1 MIYALA
7 GKLELWSIAMRVLFI
22 AEGSYP
28 YNRGRVSVWCDQLI
42 QHLPDFR
49 FQVLTV
55 LGAEPQGPSLE
66 LPSHAFLSQV
76 IQTYIPRQGLRR
88 ATPAEAQ
95 AFDYHL
101 ANFLEFARGDMRA
114 LASGLLG
121 LAQLGNS
128 LDLAALLE
136 RKEAWNAIRK
146 ALDALQKRPA
156 RLAEVAQASEWLR
169 TLASVLCTPPTAD
182 LVHSVSTGLAGIQA
196 WLASRKHGIPLIVT
210 EPSVFV
216 REGYLASNLSMA
228 RVVKLLR
235 SRFYRALA
243 RLIYLQADRIITMS
257 PSGQEW
263 QLRLGAPKGRTQVI
277 SVHLPANRGDQEL
290 ILMPNI
296 VWLGPVGALNP
307 LVASFTL
314 TKQLMPAA
322 RFSLSS
328 LMGIKTDLDEMALRL
343 TSLQISAV
351 GVDWQIDSAEK
362 GFAAGDVLVLEDADG
377 HLLVIE
383 GNRSGKSQRA
393 FDEAFL
399 SARRVKLSTP
409 PILAQALLET
419 AQKVAERDGS
429 QPTSTVTLAQGIRQ
443 MCAQYR
449 LVYGQVSQVYEDRIT
464 FFDRLEALDELD
476 PAQVLQDFEDLEEEL
491 YLALED

>member
-1 MIYALA
+1 
-7 GKLELWSIAMRVLFI
+7 MRVLFI
-22 AEGSYP
+22 TEGSYP

-49 FQVLTV
+49 FQVLSV
-55 LGAEPQGPSLE
+55 LGAEPQGPGLK
-66 LPSHAFLSQV
+66 LPSHALLTEP
-76 IQTYIPRQGLRR
+76 IQTHLPPQGLRQATR
-88 ATPAEAQ
+88 ADTQ

-101 ANFLEFARGDMRA
+101 AHFLGFVRGDMRA
-114 LASGLLG
+114 LADGLVG
-121 LAQLGNS
+121 LAEMGNS
-128 LDLAALLE
+128 LDLAALLG

-156 RLAEVAQASEWLR
+156 RLAEVAQASEWLH
-169 TLASVLCTPPTAD
+169 TLVSVLRTPPSAD

-196 WLASRKHGIPLIVT
+196 WLASRKHGIPLVVT

-216 REGYLASNLSMA
+216 REGYLASNPTVA
-228 RVVKLLR
+228 RGVKLLR

-277 SVHLPANRGDQEL
+277 SVHLSANRADQEL

-328 LMGIKTDLDEMALRL
+328 LMGIKTDLDEMAQRL
-343 TSLQISAV
+343 GSLQISGV
-351 GVDWQIDSAEK
+351 GVNWEIDSAEK
-362 GFAAGDVLVLEDADG
+362 GFAAGDVLVLEDPDAGAGD
-377 HLLVIE
+377 LLVIE
-383 GNRSGKSQRA
+383 GNRSGKSEQG
-393 FDEAFL
+393 FNEAFL
-399 SARRVKLSTP
+399 GARRVKLSNP
-409 PILAQALLET
+409 PILAQALLEA
-419 AQKVAERDGS
+419 AQRVAERDGS
-429 QPTSTVTLAQGIRQ
+429 QPTNTVTLAQGIRQ

-464 FFDRLEALDELD
+464 FFDRMEALEELD

-491 YLALED
+491 HLALED